1 MTTTHPNEPLIQ
13 LISAWV
19 EPLGYQI
26 VHLEVQSHRQRVL
39 RLFIDFL
46 VPQDGHLIG
55 IEDCVTVSRALEERL
70 DQSPEVEKLF
80 SGAYELE
87 VSSPGVDR
95 PLRTSLDFER
105 FSGREARIHVYR
117 PLSVEELENKSY
129 QEKNPKQKNF
139 FGKLL
144 GLKGNKVILDIS
156 SSKSQNPTKKSK
168 AKQKAELETNSAEGS
183 QIFIPLPL
191 ISKANLEPVFDF
203 ESGNESEREL

>member
-1 MTTTHPNEPLIQ
+1 MTTSHPNEQLIQ
-13 LISAWV
+13 LISNWV
-19 EPLGYQI
+19 EPLGYQV
-26 VHLEVQSHRQRVL
+26 VHLEIQSHRQRVL

-46 VPQDGHLIG
+46 TPKEDTMIG

-70 DQSPEVEKLF
+70 DQNLEVEKLF
-80 SGAYELE
+80 SGTYELE

-95 PLRTSLDFER
+95 PLRTSSDFER
-105 FSGREARIHVYR
+105 FSGQEARIHVYR
-117 PLSVEELENKSY
+117 PLHIEEIENTNY

-144 GLKGNKVILDIS
+144 GLKGNKVILDVS
-156 SSKSQNPTKKSK
+156 SSKSQKPTKKSK
-168 AKQKAELETNSAEGS
+168 AKQSAELETNSAEGN

-203 ESGNESEREL
+203 ESGNESE